1 MSSTDPEEIRADI
14 ERTRTEL
21 SRDVD
26 ALGEKVKP
34 GNVARRQV
42 DRVRTGVTSVKD
54 RVMGTA
60 HDTVDSAR
68 DSSHGVA
75 ERGREAA
82 SSVADSARST
92 ASSVAETVGSAPR
105 AVREQTQGNPLAVG
119 LVAFGVGLVVASLL
133 PSTRTEQRAAV
144 GVKEKAAPLVEDVK
158 STAQEVVQDLKEPAK
173 EGAEAVRGVQLDV
186 LAPRGQDAERPDG
199 GRLRRGSGGIGR
211 GLGCG

>member
-1 MSSTDPEEIRADI
+1 DI

-42 DRVRTGVTSVKD
+42 DRVRSGVTSVKD
-54 RVMGTA
+54 RVMGSA

-68 DSSHGVA
+68 DTSHGVA

-92 ASSVAETVGSAPR
+92 ASSVADTVSSAPR
-105 AVREQTQGNPLAVG
+105 AMREQTQGNPLAVG
-119 LVAFGVGLVVASLL
+119 LVALDRK
-133 PSTRTEQRAAV
+133 STRLNSSHVKISYAV
-144 GVKEKAAPLVEDVK
+144 F
-158 STAQEVVQDLKEPAK
+158 
-173 EGAEAVRGVQLDV
+173 
-186 LAPRGQDAERPDG
+186 
-199 GRLRRGSGGIGR
+199 
-211 GLGCG
+211 C